1 MAYDERDRR
10 LVIFGGWN
18 NGCKDDLYTLTVA
31 KIVGPSYA
39 IVSSDPD
46 LGQLS
51 GNVELKI
58 TGRGF
63 KELSISVLFTQGN
76 KPVDQAG
83 KLTLQVPG
91 TFISETELTCITP
104 NFEQFGPKECVMQLC
119 IGNGDLTT
127 TWIPFQ
133 YFLNTRA
140 NKSLAYGPGILQNC
154 CAGTPVE
161 FVIVARNDLNENRTS
176 GRDKFVAKVKKE
188 IPKPEDYEEE
198 EGVPYRPKFE
208 EIECDLHDNQDGTYK
223 VQYKI
228 DEEIEV
234 EVHVLF
240 EDDKGNMVQIRGS
253 PYKASFSKNA
263 KPNDNLMAGP
273 LMQANFKA

>member
-1 MAYDERDRR
+1 MGTLRWTTFASDPDTYPNIPSPREYAAMSYDERDRR
-10 LVIFGGWN
+10 LIIFGGWN
-18 NGCKDDLYTLTVA
+18 NGWHGDLYTLTIA

-39 IVSSDPD
+39 IVSSNPD

-76 KPVDQAG
+76 KPVDAPG

-91 TFISETELTCITP
+91 TFISETELSCITP

-140 NKSLAYGPGILQNC
+140 AKSLAYGPGILKNL

-176 GRDKFVAKVKKE
+176 GRDNFKVKIKKE
-188 IPKPEDYEEE
+188 IPKPNDY
-198 EGVPYRPKFE
+198 
-208 EIECDLHDNQDGTYK
+208 
-223 VQYKI
+223 
-228 DEEIEV
+228 
-234 EVHVLF
+234 
-240 EDDKGNMVQIRGS
+240 DKE
-253 PYKASFSKNA
+253 
-263 KPNDNLMAGP
+263 
-273 LMQANFKA
+273 